1 MSVLKNLFLDASEFA
16 YQVAFHK
23 GFVDEIR
30 RIYNHLRENN
40 KIEEMRALVL
50 EYGERIGSIQE
61 AAKIFGVAMD
71 QIKDLENEWERK
83 PAIGDTPQ
91 EAYIDGE
98 ITGAEYANYMAMYAC
113 RSRYISYSS
122 PSCDS
127 VGYAEY
133 EKEPYYIP
141 RY

>member
-23 GFVDEIR
+23 GFVDELKK
-30 RIYNHLRENN
+30 IYGHLQENN

-61 AAKIFGVAMD
+61 AGKIFEIAMD
-71 QIKDLENEWERK
+71 QIKDLENEWERES
-83 PAIGDTPQ
+83 AIGDTPQ

-113 RSRYISYSS
+113 RSRHISCSS
-122 PSCDS
+122 ASCDNM
-127 VGYAEY
+127 GYAEY